1 MAIYDDVKITINLN
15 ELVEIRAKLISQYDD
30 YSEKVCKGEYLDGGD
45 IDRIATGLRD
55 TLTWDTLYCMVDDAV
70 LEYLGIKEN
79 HYGETTIESLD
90 VTMEKEQKARE
101 KEFKKNFDMVKLESS
116 SWTIEVPVR
125 KKKEEKKEV
134 SADTYKAQEHR
145 YSDPQ

>member
-1 MAIYDDVKITINLN
+1 MAINDDIKISINLN

-55 TLTWDTLYCMVDDAV
+55 TLTWDALYSMVDDAV
-70 LEYLGIKEN
+70 LDYLGMKET
-79 HYGETTIESLD
+79 HFGETAGDEPAKTY
-90 VTMEKEQKARE
+90 EKNRQQ
-101 KEFKKNFDMVKLESS
+101 FKMVKLETP

-125 KKKEEKKEV
+125 KNK
-134 SADTYKAQEHR
+134 
-145 YSDPQ
+145 

>member
-15 ELVEIRAKLISQYDD
+15 ELVEIRAKLISQYED

-55 TLTWDTLYCMVDDAV
+55 TLTWDTLYSMVDDAV
-70 LEYLGIKEN
+70 LEYLGMKET
-79 HYGETTIESLD
+79 HYGETAGDEPAKTY
-90 VTMEKEQKARE
+90 EKNRQQ
-101 KEFKKNFDMVKLESS
+101 FKMVKLESP

-125 KKKEEKKEV
+125 KNK
-134 SADTYKAQEHR
+134 
-145 YSDPQ
+145 